1 MREPKTP
8 LPWKQEVF
16 GGREQPY
23 VLSADEKYVA
33 LFYRGDAAY
42 AIHAANALPEVTAA
56 LREAQSVIDT
66 MVLMMHGSPP
76 TFFRRC
82 NEVHATVNAALA
94 KAEGGGG

>member
-1 MREPKTP
+1 MTIPMTPDMKRLREILEGVEGTTP
-8 LPWKQEVF
+8 
-16 GGREQPY
+16 GT
-23 VLSADEKYVA
+23 LSYRAVIIDILKAFLADA
-33 LFYRGDAAY
+33 PPDG
-42 AIHAANALPEVTAA
+42 AA